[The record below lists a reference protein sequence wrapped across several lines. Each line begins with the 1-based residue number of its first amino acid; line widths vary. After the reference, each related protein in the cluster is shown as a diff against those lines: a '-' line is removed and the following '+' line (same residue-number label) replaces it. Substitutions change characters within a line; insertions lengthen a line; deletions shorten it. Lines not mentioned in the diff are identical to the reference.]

1 MAAGN
6 GAGALA
12 GIRIIDLSRVLGGPF
27 CTQLLADHGADVVK
41 VEPPTGDET
50 REWGPP
56 FSNEG
61 LSAYYSGINRNKRDI
76 ALDIGRP
83 EGREVLLRLLET
95 ADVMIENFKPGT
107 LEKWGLGYEETLA
120 KRFPRLIHA
129 RITGFGSDGPLG
141 GFPGYDA
148 MVQAWAGMMSVN
160 GQIDSG
166 MTRIGVPLVDIGTGL
181 NTAVGILMA
190 VIERGRSGKGQFLEV
205 TLYDAALTFQHPH
218 APNYFMNGVPP
229 KLTGNS
235 HSTVAPYQVKQTRT
249 CQVLIGAGND
259 RQFRTLMKVLGRP
272 EVAEDARFR
281 SNQDRVANLPALTDI
296 LTECVAEEDGLELA
310 MRLMRAGVAC
320 GPLLQVPDVFQHPHT
335 QHRQM
340 IAELDGYRGVGMPI
354 KLKRTPGSV
363 RRRPPLFNQHGPEV
377 LREAGY
383 SEAEIESLRQAGI
396 MLDARQKLGA

>member
-6 GAGALA
+6 GAGALV
-12 GIRIIDLSRVLGGPF
+12 GIRVIDLSRVLGGPF
-27 CTQLLADHGADVVK
+27 CTQLLGDHGADVIK
-41 VEPPTGDET
+41 VEPPSGDET

-56 FSNEG
+56 FDNQG

-83 EGREVLLRLLET
+83 EGREVLLRLLDT

-107 LEKWGLGYEETLA
+107 LEKWGLGYAETLA

-129 RITGFGSDGPLG
+129 RITGFGGDGPLG

-160 GQIDSG
+160 GLPESG

-190 VIERGRSGKGQFLEV
+190 VIERARSGKGQFLEV

-218 APNYFMNGVPP
+218 APNYFMNGVAP

-249 CQVLIGAGND
+249 CQVLIGAGNQ
-259 RQFRTLMKVLGRP
+259 RQFRVLMRELGRP
-272 EVAEDARFR
+272 EVADDLRFR
-281 SNQDRVANLPALTDI
+281 TNKDRVANLPALTDI
-296 LTECVAEEDGLELA
+296 LTACVAEEDGLALA
-310 MRLMRAGVAC
+310 MRLMQAGVPC
-320 GPLLQVPDVFQHPHT
+320 GPLLQVPDVFEHPHT
-335 QHRQM
+335 RHRAM
-340 IAELDGYRGVGMPI
+340 IAELDGYRGVGTPI
-354 KLKRTPGSV
+354 KLGRTPATV
-363 RRRPPLFNQHGPEV
+363 RRRPPLFNQHGREV

-383 SEAEIESLRQAGI
+383 GEAEIEGLLRAGI
-396 MLDARQKLGA
+396 LTDERRKAGG